1 MESAEPF
8 DILME
13 FTIRRELLQKQEGR
27 QGLEMGISE
36 GQQGMGLGKK
46 IKELSLDRRGISLVA
61 KIKVKRTGKT
71 IMV

>member
-13 FTIRRELLQKQEGR
+13 FTIQRELLQKQEGR
-27 QGLEMGISE
+27 QGLEMDISE